1 MFKKNDKMRPG
12 PTPERVLAVCRLV
25 DQGRGSYT
33 IQDLFRLC
41 ALDDDANTND
51 EAIRSSIDAAEELEF
66 IEKSNDQKYRLKTDQ
81 KNIESANAF
90 RKAVSCAALKN
101 KDSTFFKLTSWFISH
116 SDDVLLLNRFS
127 EFAATV
133 AKSEAGLQSLT
144 DNDVLGWRF
153 WMRCLGIAYQYK
165 GTLIPNMKIRLEDAF
180 ELGKV
185 PKDTCMNCIQFVSW
199 LKENLPEAA
208 AACTERQLPLALS
221 NGLRILNSEKKIELI
236 STMDAVRTS
245 LSHMEGAEINDFSE
259 IIIRGGQHELD

>member
-25 DQGRGSYT
+25 NQGRGSYT
-33 IQDLFRLC
+33 IQDLDRLC
-41 ALDDDANTND
+41 GLDEDAKTND
-51 EAIRSSIDAAEELEF
+51 EAIRSSTDAAEELEF

-90 RKAVSCAALKN
+90 RKAVSCAAFRD

-116 SDDVLLLNRFS
+116 SDEMFSYLTDLAISLQLL
-127 EFAATV
+127 

-144 DNDVLGWRF
+144 ENDVLGWRF
-153 WMRCLGIAYQYK
+153 WMRFLGIAYQYK

-208 AACTERQLPLALS
+208 AACTERQLPLAIS

-259 IIIRGGQHELD
+259 IIIRGWAA